1 MTPQPF
7 SAVRSLTPG
16 GVTVVTLR
24 GDIDQD
30 VGAEVRRAL
39 LPSGDPAPFTVV
51 DLASVSFMDS
61 AGVNALIQAH
71 HAARS
76 RDGWIRLAACS
87 PMILRVLDTLGI
99 DGLLRCYPTVREAL
113 GD

>member
-7 SAVRSLTPG
+7 SAVRSLTPD

-30 VGAEVRRAL
+30 VGTEVRQAL
-39 LPSGDPAPFTVV
+39 LPTGTPDPFTVV
-51 DLASVSFMDS
+51 DLASVSFMDT
-61 AGVNALIQAH
+61 AGINALILAH
-71 HAARS
+71 RAAAS

-87 PMILRVLDTLGI
+87 PTILRVLDVLGI
-99 DGLLRCYPTVREAL
+99 AGVMRCYPTVQDAL

>member
-7 SAVRSLTPG
+7 SAVRSLTPD

-30 VGAEVRRAL
+30 VGAEVRQAL
-39 LPSGDPAPFTVV
+39 LPSGVPAPFTVV
-51 DLASVSFMDS
+51 DLASVSFMDT
-61 AGVNALIQAH
+61 AGINALIQAH
-71 HAARS
+71 RAARS

-87 PMILRVLDTLGI
+87 PTILRVFDILGV
-99 DGLLRCYPTVREAL
+99 DGLIGCYPTVREAL